1 MSCNNTTYFL
11 PRYSIM
17 EKITKKTVE
26 KMSQQLLDVM
36 KKRKTQ
42 KLQKMNETIE
52 TISKDFTSLY
62 NDTNLL
68 LNDNMLRNKKYDI
81 TTLERNINNL
91 SMKTILHTQYLTPEF
106 CVKYILNDKYA
117 SCIED
122 TYICIGNVLNAQKHI
137 TLGDI
142 QNEYFL
148 QLYF

>member
-1 MSCNNTTYFL
+1 
-11 PRYSIM
+11 M

-36 KKRKTQ
+36 EKRKNK
-42 KLQKMNETIE
+42 KLQKTNERNETNHN
-52 TISKDFTSLY
+52 DFSCLY
-62 NDTNLL
+62 NHTHLL
-68 LNDNMLRNKKYDI
+68 LNDNMLRTKKYDMAC
-81 TTLERNINNL
+81 LERNINNL
-91 SMKTILHTQYLTPEF
+91 SMKTILHTQYLTAKF

-142 QNEYFL
+142 QNEYFCN
-148 QLYF
+148 YIFSNR

>member
-1 MSCNNTTYFL
+1 
-11 PRYSIM
+11 M

-52 TISKDFTSLY
+52 TIS

-148 QLYF
+148 QSYFQ

>member
-1 MSCNNTTYFL
+1 
-11 PRYSIM
+11 M

-42 KLQKMNETIE
+42 KLQKMNERNE
-52 TISKDFTSLY
+52 TNNNDFSFLY
-62 NDTNLL
+62 
-68 LNDNMLRNKKYDI
+68 NDNMLRNKKYDI

-137 TLGDI
+137 TLDDI
-142 QNEYFL
+142 QNEYF
-148 QLYF
+148 

>member
-1 MSCNNTTYFL
+1 
-11 PRYSIM
+11 M

-36 KKRKTQ
+36 KKRKSQ
-42 KLQKMNETIE
+42 KLQKMNERNE
-52 TISKDFTSLY
+52 TNNNDFSFLY
-62 NDTNLL
+62 NDAHLL

-91 SMKTILHTQYLTPEF
+91 SMKTILYTQYLTPEF

-137 TLGDI
+137 TLDDI

-148 QLYF
+148 TCSLVACNSSFLPMI

>member
-1 MSCNNTTYFL
+1 
-11 PRYSIM
+11 M

-42 KLQKMNETIE
+42 KLQKMNERNE
-52 TISKDFTSLY
+52 TNNNDFSFLY
-62 NDTNLL
+62 NDAHLL

-91 SMKTILHTQYLTPEF
+91 SMKTILHTQYLTAKF

-148 QLYF
+148 QLYI